1 MNFVHADLSVLFT
14 TRLLHKVQSLSP
26 LESFHL
32 QRLLFLIVHILP
44 QIELPVVQW
53 DRLVRPALNAC
64 CAPAQGGVYSW
75 SEHGELHNMELSQ
88 AHDNHNVIHHV
99 PAVYLAHLEN
109 YSAFFISYF
118 LLIVIYYMAT
128 REL

>member
-44 QIELPVVQW
+44 QIELPVVQ
-53 DRLVRPALNAC
+53 
-64 CAPAQGGVYSW
+64 
-75 SEHGELHNMELSQ
+75 
-88 AHDNHNVIHHV
+88 
-99 PAVYLAHLEN
+99 
-109 YSAFFISYF
+109 
-118 LLIVIYYMAT
+118 
-128 REL
+128 